1 LIHSYGWSVILQN
14 DEVIWFRPGGRRYE
28 PGPALPPE
36 PEAPEPDPPK
46 QKPMLDLPETAPLP
60 ALFHLLETDNNIV
73 RDTAT
78 RWLLK
83 LGLRESGLV

>member
-46 QKPMLDLPETAPLP
+46 PKLGLPMDAPWPAFFHMLEAGEHAISRDET
-60 ALFHLLETDNNIV
+60 
-73 RDTAT
+73 T
-78 RWLLK
+78 RRFLK
-83 LGLRESGLV
+83 LGLRERQLV